1 MKRTVCRLGKDDMFD
16 NTNEAQIDIDA
27 VDGGE
32 GIATLS
38 DATTMFEMMSTG
50 RKKRKCTW

>member
-1 MKRTVCRLGKDDMFD
+1 MKRMVCRLGKDDMFD

-50 RKKRKCTW
+50 RKKGKCTW